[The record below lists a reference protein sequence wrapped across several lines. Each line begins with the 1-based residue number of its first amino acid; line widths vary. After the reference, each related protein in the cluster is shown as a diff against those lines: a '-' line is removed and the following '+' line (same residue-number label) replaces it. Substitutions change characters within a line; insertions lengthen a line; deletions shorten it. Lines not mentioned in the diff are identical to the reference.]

1 LRSFE
6 DATNPTPRMMTPR
19 QERIAQATRRI
30 EAQQAALDVPTRR
43 RSGAA
48 PGSPGTGAVTQVVA
62 SSIPPNTFRLR
73 RMRALKAAREA
84 EERRTQVDR
93 LLAKAIKQSL
103 VRHAGTAKLQAGWTK
118 ATREAEERRAKA
130 ERKQQSLR
138 HESASRLQA
147 GWRSTR
153 SNINED
159 CPSPRTPSPRP
170 WAEAEGPEQ
179 PTTPTTSLR
188 RPPSRS
194 SSRASGDASPAS
206 IPLAQED
213 AQQLVA
219 ESRPL
224 SMSRDEAAAL
234 EDAHD
239 GAALLC
245 DDKPPAEAPTAEAPT
260 AEAPTAEAPTAEA
273 AEAPHAAPP
282 VETPHAAAPV
292 QRPRSHWP
300 APVVS
305 IGLGLAICAGLQLL
319 LRDARARGALIRM
332 VRGVAGS
339 VPGVLP

>member
-1 LRSFE
+1 
-6 DATNPTPRMMTPR
+6 MTPR

-118 ATREAEERRAKA
+118 ATREAEERRANA
-130 ERKQQSLR
+130 ERRLLQSLR
-138 HESASRLQA
+138 HESDSRLQA

-206 IPLAQED
+206 IRQED

-245 DDKPPAEAPTAEAPT
+245 DDKPPAETPTAGAPPAESPPAEAPTAEAPT

-282 VETPHAAAPV
+282 VEMPHAAAPV